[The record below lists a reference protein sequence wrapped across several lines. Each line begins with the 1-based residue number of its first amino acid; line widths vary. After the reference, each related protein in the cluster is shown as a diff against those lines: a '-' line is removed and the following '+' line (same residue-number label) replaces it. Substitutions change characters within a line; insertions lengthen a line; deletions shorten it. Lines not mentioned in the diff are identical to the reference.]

1 MTECPLCRALGEE
14 SICEDEHVKILEAK
28 SLKGHRRRIMAVTK
42 EHMRVAPSWLDAHML
57 DRLEEVG
64 RRVFGYT
71 YKFVIMSPLFGSVRD
86 HAHYVASDLEPGC
99 EDFHQIL
106 GTPWIRVVEVRLW
119 E

>member
-1 MTECPLCRALGEE
+1 MTCPICKALKEE
-14 SICEDEHVKILEAK
+14 SLHEDDLIKILETK
-28 SLKGHRRRIMAVTK
+28 SLKGHRRRIMVVTK
-42 EHMRVAPSWLDAHML
+42 EHMRVAPSWLDSHML

-71 YKFVIMSPLFGSVRD
+71 YKFIIMSPLFGSVKD
-86 HAHYVASDLEPGC
+86 HAHYVASDLEPDC

-119 E
+119 D